1 VSLYPLMLDGAAL
14 SAVIIGGGAVAA
26 RKASALLGAGATVRV
41 VSPSVTMELET
52 LARDSSIEIIRDRY
66 AKRHIGDAGLVIA
79 ATDDDTVNAEVA
91 VDAKS
96 LGRLVNVASE
106 PSSGNCITPAVH
118 RAGDV
123 VIAVSA
129 GGVPS
134 AAARIRDDV
143 ARRVDDRY
151 AAAVKE
157 LSSLRRA
164 LLERDER
171 ERWSAATAALL
182 DDDFCRRVESGLFGE
197 ALAEWR

>member
-1 VSLYPLMLDGAAL
+1 MSLYPLMLDGAAL

-118 RAGDV
+118 RAGEV

>member
-1 VSLYPLMLDGAAL
+1 MSLYPLMIDGSAL
-14 SAVIIGGGAVAA
+14 SAVIIGGGAVAT
-26 RKASALLGAGATVRV
+26 RKATALVDAGAKVRV
-41 VSPSVTMELET
+41 VSPTAVPELET
-52 LARDSSIEIIRDRY
+52 LARDSSIELIRDRY
-66 AKRHIGDAGLVIA
+66 EKRHIGDAGLVIA
-79 ATDDDTVNAEVA
+79 ATNDHTVNAEVA

-106 PSSGNCITPAVH
+106 PSAGNCITPAVH

-123 VIAVSA
+123 VIAVTA

-143 ARRVDDRY
+143 ARRVDGRY
-151 AAAVKE
+151 ASAVRE

-164 LLERDER
+164 LLDRDDR
-171 ERWSAATAALL
+171 GRWSSATAALI
-182 DDDFCRRVESGLFGE
+182 DDDFCRRVESGLFDE

>member
-1 VSLYPLMLDGAAL
+1 MSLYPLMLDGAAL